1 LPSGI
6 WRKLSK
12 EMTIWRAG
20 ALPGIVILG
29 LVITARLTGSLQFLE
44 WLAFDT
50 LLRLRP
56 VEPVDER
63 IVIVG
68 IDEADIQSVGAY
80 PIPDQ
85 EIAKLLRKLHSY
97 NPRAI
102 GLDIIRDL
110 PVEPGHAELVAAF
123 KDIKNLIAIE
133 KVLFPPINPP
143 PTLPSE
149 QLGFSDAIVDAD
161 GNIRRSLLGTPNEQQ
176 EYKFSLPLKLA
187 ETYLA
192 AEDITLKNG
201 IHNPAA
207 MRFDSTELPRMSPND
222 GGYVLPDAGG
232 VQVLLNF
239 RNSRERFRTLSLN
252 EIETG
257 NFNPSWIRDR
267 IVIIGITSPGV
278 NDIVRTSAIANL
290 NPPGQIYGVEFQ
302 AHATSQI
309 ISAVKDGRVLI
320 RVWSDGWEYL
330 WIIGW
335 GFLAINFGQ
344 LSKSPGKNFLLV
356 GIASFGLFA
365 VAYVFL
371 INGWWIP
378 VAPVWIVL
386 IINGVGLSVFYQYD
400 RALKSQIEVRQHTIE
415 QTFNVIH
422 NGPLQTL
429 AYVMRGV
436 RDHDLSQD
444 QLLAKLENINQEIR
458 EVGEYL
464 KLETLSQEKFLRLGS
479 GLKLDL
485 EPPLHELFYAVYRDA
500 VERDFPGFKTLKVKA
515 INFDPIEPHQLSIE
529 QKRELC
535 QFLEEAL
542 CNVGKHAKAAT
553 RLSVTGTQND
563 GCYTL
568 SIKDNGLGICSS
580 VEGRGT
586 KQCRNVAKQLKGE
599 FKRESISPRG
609 TLCELSWSLAA
620 RHWKLEKLRPRLK
633 SMFIKGVKLKG

>member
-1 LPSGI
+1 
-6 WRKLSK
+6 
-12 EMTIWRAG
+12 MAIWRAG
-20 ALPGIVILG
+20 SRPGIVVLG

-44 WLAFDT
+44 WLTFDT

-56 VEPVDER
+56 VETVDER
-63 IVIVG
+63 IVIIG
-68 IDEADIQSVGAY
+68 IDEADIRTVGAY

-85 EIAKLLRKLHSY
+85 EIAKLLRKLQSY

-102 GLDIIRDL
+102 GLDIVRDL

-123 KDIKNLIAIE
+123 KNIKNIIAIE
-133 KVLFPPINPP
+133 KVLPTTINPP

-149 QLGFSDAIVDAD
+149 QLGFSDTILDAD
-161 GNIRRSLLGTPNEQQ
+161 GNIRRSLLGTHTEQG
-176 EYKFSLPLKLA
+176 YKFSLPLKLA
-187 ETYLA
+187 QSYLA

-201 IHNPAA
+201 IHDHHA
-207 MRFDSTELPRMSPND
+207 MRFGSTELPRLSPNY

-239 RNSRERFRTLSLN
+239 RNGRERFRTLSLN
-252 EIETG
+252 NIKNG

-267 IVIIGITSPGV
+267 VILIGITSPGV
-278 NDIVRTSAIANL
+278 NDIVKTSAIANL

-309 ISAVKDGRVLI
+309 ISAVKDGRVLLN
-320 RVWSDGWEYL
+320 VWSDGWEYL
-330 WIIGW
+330 WILGW
-335 GFLAINFGQ
+335 GFLAINLGQ
-344 LSKSPGKNFLLV
+344 FSQSPSKNFLLV
-356 GIASFGLFA
+356 GIASAGLLL

-378 VAPVWIVL
+378 VAPVLIVL
-386 IINGVGLSVFYQYD
+386 IINGVALGAFYQYD
-400 RALKSQIEVRQHTIE
+400 QALKSQIEVSQRTIE
-415 QTFNVIH
+415 HTFNVIH

-436 RDHDLSQD
+436 RDEDLSQE

-464 KLETLSQEKFLRLGS
+464 KLEALTKERFLRLGS

-485 EPPLHELFYAVYRDA
+485 EPPLHELLYAVYRDA
-500 VERDFPGFKTLKVKA
+500 VERDFPGFETIKVKA
-515 INFDPIEPHQLSIE
+515 INFEPIEPHPLSIE
-529 QKRELC
+529 EKRELC

-568 SIKDNGLGICSS
+568 SIKDNGSGVCSS
-580 VEGRGT
+580 SEGQGT
-586 KQCRNVAKQLKGE
+586 KHCRNLAKHLKGE
-599 FKRESISPRG
+599 FKREPISPRG
-609 TLCELSWSLAA
+609 TLCELTWSLVASPQ
-620 RHWKLEKLRPRLK
+620 RKVQLGNRLK
-633 SMFIKGVKLKG
+633 TIFLKSVKS